1 MPDYPK
7 AIAVKRPTLTAIRRY
22 PATGSSGLSWVQLL
36 STIARKDTE
45 LVAIKMIQ
53 GGTWA
58 GIPRYRLVIEG
69 VLGAGLLLNPDV
81 EEGVTLPD
89 FWFQGA
95 NAYWSTV
102 EYRSPTH
109 SLQINVSAATGD
121 WRSRVFLVAP
131 NTLYR
136 LHGYFKGTGAANMY
150 LTIRWFSDKEG
161 TTFISENNIALDVT
175 YPDWTLKESDFTSP
189 SNALSADV
197 MFRAAAATT
206 ANLYGDDFSVKEVD
220 GKVYPIEPEEDVTS
234 GVLVKFFR
242 PVQIPEGK
250 RYTVRFRSTNSADGA
265 AQTLA
270 LDQLSV
276 IEFE

>member
-7 AIAVKRPTLTAIRRY
+7 VIAVKRITLAEIRRF
-22 PATGSSGLSWVQLL
+22 PAVGSSGLSWVNLL

-45 LVAIKMIQ
+45 IVAIRLIV

-58 GIPRYRLVIEG
+58 GTPRYRIIVIG
-69 VLGAGLLLNPDV
+69 KLGAGLLLNPDV

-89 FWFQGA
+89 HWFQGA

-109 SLQINVSAATGD
+109 SLQINVVGATGD
-121 WRSRVFLVAP
+121 WRSRPFLVAP

-136 LHGYFKGTGAANMY
+136 VLGFFKGTGAANMF
-150 LTIRWFSDKEG
+150 LTIRWFSDKEA
-161 TTFISENNIALDVT
+161 TAFISEDNIALDAT
-175 YPDWTLKESDFTSP
+175 YPDWTLRSGDLTSP
-189 SNALSADV
+189 SNAMSADV
-197 MFRAAAATT
+197 MFRASVATT
-206 ANLYGDDFSVKEVD
+206 ANLYGDDFFVKQVD
-220 GKVYPIEPEEDVTS
+220 GKVYPNETEEDV
-234 GVLVKFFR
+234 VHNMLVKFAF
-242 PVQIPEGK
+242 PIQIFEGT
-250 RYTVRFRSTNSADGA
+250 RYTLQFRSTSSADGA
-265 AQTLA
+265 AQTLK